1 MHPRKSQRRPH
12 TRKPEANPK
21 LTKLSPKESHRRF
34 TAKSRTKA
42 KHDPNL
48 VIQTHESDEDYESEE
63 HITDFVLENNTHHLV
78 HLTSTLVSGQV
89 SCRQQSSSTR

>member
-34 TAKSRTKA
+34 MARPRTKA
-42 KHDPNL
+42 KHD
-48 VIQTHESDEDYESEE
+48 SDEPDGDYESEGYTTATTGA
-63 HITDFVLENNTHHLV
+63 TDFVLGNKPT
-78 HLTSTLVSGQV
+78 T
-89 SCRQQSSSTR
+89 